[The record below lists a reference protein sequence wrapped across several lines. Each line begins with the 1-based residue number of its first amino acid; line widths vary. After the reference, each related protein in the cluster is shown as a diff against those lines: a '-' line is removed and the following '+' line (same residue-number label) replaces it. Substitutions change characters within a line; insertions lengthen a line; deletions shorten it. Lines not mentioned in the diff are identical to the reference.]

1 MQTDKRKEELVNA
14 ARELFETRGLT
25 NTSIANITERVGVTR
40 SLFYHYFSNK
50 QDIVDAVVDNCV
62 DEFMNIIEQH
72 ERERWGKQDTRESL
86 REATRMVREFTVGEE
101 SFGQYVLTEEN
112 SLLRQ
117 RFAVRAAKRFADKC
131 VQMDMNGGLL
141 EKRYGM
147 KYPRADMYVLCV
159 GMMSLLF
166 QRPDVPEEAL
176 MEMIA
181 SMMHLSI

>member
-1 MQTDKRKEELVNA
+1 MKTDKRREELVNA

-50 QDIVDAVVDNCV
+50 QDIADAVIDDCV
-62 DEFMNIIEQH
+62 DEFMNIIEWR
-72 ERERWGKQDTRESL
+72 ERERWGQQDTRESL
-86 REATRMVREFTVGEE
+86 REATRMVREFTIGEE

-117 RFAVRAAKRFADKC
+117 RFAVRSAKRFADKC
-131 VQMDMNGGLL
+131 VQMDMNSGLL